1 MSEEVEFSFPTT
13 KGIEKMHDLLIGLV
27 FVAMILSPC
36 IVAAVGGGKGST
48 EEGA

>member
-1 MSEEVEFSFPTT
+1 MSGSGLQLPNS
-13 KGIEKMHDLLIGLV
+13 KGNYKMHDLLIGLA

-36 IVAAVGGGKGST
+36 IVAAVGGGKGTT